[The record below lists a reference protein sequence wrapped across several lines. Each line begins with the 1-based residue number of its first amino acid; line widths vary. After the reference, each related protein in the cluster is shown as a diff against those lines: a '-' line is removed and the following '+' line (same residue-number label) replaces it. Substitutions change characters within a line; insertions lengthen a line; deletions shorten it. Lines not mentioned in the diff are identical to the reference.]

1 VAIACSGLS
10 APKMAVPA
18 TITLLPASCI
28 QHRSG
33 AMNSGVGGLTGLC
46 ADADGLG
53 ADTAIDLDVLI
64 GKSSSELSHFGHT
77 PIHEFL
83 PAET

>member
-1 VAIACSGLS
+1 
-10 APKMAVPA
+10 
-18 TITLLPASCI
+18 
-28 QHRSG
+28 
-33 AMNSGVGGLTGLC
+33 MNSGVGGLTGLC